1 MPVAKS
7 FQSYEILTS
16 EPYIVSGRQYV
27 HVRNPKTGMERQVRW
42 YSEAE
47 YNKLYPE
54 LKKNIV
60 QAEDIHHKTQKEVL
74 GFTKGY
80 ITIFKGDTYAEV
92 DWFRAS
98 IARYTRWWGW
108 YIISTEEVPA
118 DLPEGITP
126 IQLPWELVGQEDGN
140 LKPEHLI
147 KEAVESIIYD
157 ESESEYIGAIGE
169 RLDLYLTVERTIELD
184 GSYGRSTMHIMR
196 DDCGNLFVWTTASKS
211 WSAGTEHHIKGTVK
225 DHRKYK
231 NECQTVLTRCLEVK

>member
-1 MPVAKS
+1 MVAKS
-7 FQSYEILTS
+7 YQDLEIIGDVFVS
-16 EPYIVSGRQYV
+16 SGRQYV
-27 HVRNPKTGMERQVRW
+27 NVKLKSGKLKTVRW
-42 YSEAE
+42 YSNSE
-47 YNKLYPE
+47 YRKMYPE
-54 LKKNIV
+54 ASAVVRPADPFSKS
-60 QAEDIHHKTQKEVL
+60 QKEAL

-92 DWFRAS
+92 DWFRLS

-147 KEAVESIIYD
+147 KEAIESIMYE
-157 ESESEYIGAIGE
+157 ESDSEYVGSIGE
-169 RLDLYLTVERTIELD
+169 RLELFLTVERAIELD

-211 WSAGTEHHIKGTVK
+211 WSAGTERHIKGTVK
-225 DHRKYK
+225 DHRKYR
-231 NECQTVLTRCLEVK
+231 NECQTVLTRCVEVK

>member
-7 FQSYEILTS
+7 YQELEIVGDVFIS
-16 EPYIVSGRQYV
+16 SGRQYV
-27 HVRNPKTGMERQVRW
+27 NVKLKSGKLKTVRW
-42 YSEAE
+42 YTDAE
-47 YNKLYPE
+47 YRKMYPE
-54 LKKNIV
+54 AVAVARSADPFSKS
-60 QAEDIHHKTQKEVL
+60 QKEVL

-80 ITIFKGDTYAEV
+80 ITIFKGDTYSEI

-140 LKPEHLI
+140 LKPEHLV
-147 KEAVESIIYD
+147 KEAVESIIYE
-157 ESESEYIGAIGE
+157 ESESEFQGAIGE

-231 NECQTVLTRCLEVK
+231 GEKQTVLTRCLTVGQT